1 MSKIITKPRALLALG
16 LLILFFHVFRIDSL
30 PMGLYLDETSIGINA
45 AAIAQTGADEHGIR
59 WPTYFKAFGENKN
72 PIYVYAAALL
82 FKLFGVSELNLRL
95 TSAIFFLLSAATFF
109 FTLNLLF
116 RGRRDLV
123 FFGMISFGFLPY
135 FFTVSRISFEVISY
149 LLWTTAIVLTS
160 AFLLKRKMSYQM
172 FFLLGAIIGTSIY
185 TYSTARL
192 LSAVSICILVLC
204 MMEYG
209 KGEKY
214 SYLAISTKSLA
225 SLAIMLLAF
234 ILALTPYLKFT
245 FDNPGALTG
254 RFLAISYLDDPIPA
268 HQKAALFV
276 KNYFQYWMPQFLL
289 FRGEGNLRHSIGYA
303 GAIYLTTY
311 FLGLIALFSWIKNGS
326 FAKDRFIR
334 FVILSWATAPI
345 AAAMINEQ
353 HVLRTMTSGVYWVI
367 ASIYGFSALKRVTK
381 IEHRK
386 LLSSLVFSVLALE
399 VILYVAAYFT
409 VFPERSLHGSES
421 YGVSQAYKAAIEQNP
436 KKIWFFAEPHDS
448 YPNIRF
454 AALTIKNETD
464 IPLEV
469 ISNSNFAADADECV
483 IYHHWSERRIKI
495 QHPIKLKLSETLKPN
510 YLQRIL
516 NVAPKEHVTRMICF

>member
-1 MSKIITKPRALLALG
+1 
-16 LLILFFHVFRIDSL
+16 
-30 PMGLYLDETSIGINA
+30 
-45 AAIAQTGADEHGIR
+45 
-59 WPTYFKAFGENKN
+59 
-72 PIYVYAAALL
+72 
-82 FKLFGVSELNLRL
+82 
-95 TSAIFFLLSAATFF
+95 
-109 FTLNLLF
+109 
-116 RGRRDLV
+116 
-123 FFGMISFGFLPY
+123 MISFGFLPY
-135 FFTVSRISFEVISY
+135 FFTVSRISFEAISY
-149 LLWTTAIVLTS
+149 LLWATAIVLMS

-172 FFLLGAIIGTSIY
+172 FFLLGAIIG
-185 TYSTARL
+185 
-192 LSAVSICILVLC
+192 
-204 MMEYG
+204 
-209 KGEKY
+209 
-214 SYLAISTKSLA
+214 
-225 SLAIMLLAF
+225 
-234 ILALTPYLKFT
+234 
-245 FDNPGALTG
+245 
-254 RFLAISYLDDPIPA
+254 RFFAISYLDDPIPA

-311 FLGLIALFSWIKNGS
+311 LLGLIALFSWIKNAS

-334 FVILSWATAPI
+334 FFILSWATAPI

-386 LLSSLVFSVLALE
+386 LLSSLVFSVLAFE

-454 AALTIKNETD
+454 AALTITNETD
-464 IPLEV
+464 IPLE
-469 ISNSNFAADADECV
+469 IMSNSNFVADADECV
-483 IYHHWSERRIKI
+483 IYHRWSEKRIRI
-495 QHPIKLKLSETLKPN
+495 QHPIKLKLSETLEPN
-510 YLQRIL
+510 YLQEIL
-516 NVAPKEHVTRMICF
+516 GVAPKEHVTRMICL